1 MAYLVRVI
9 WASIKKD
16 CKIALADRTFTI
28 ISLLTPV
35 TMFLLMSVFMAES
48 NSIPVAAVMLDSGP
62 YAQRFY
68 TALSSTHT
76 LSLQQVQSSKQA
88 DDLLRTGHIVAIITM
103 TQELDQQ
110 MRQQQP
116 VKITLQVN
124 NLNTSF
130 TDVFRRA
137 IATSIVNFYVNT
149 FPTTMTNSLKESDV
163 YAQDIN
169 YMQYLAV
176 PILIFGCMI
185 SNITQAGIATAND
198 WEKQTIKEDL
208 LSPAASWMIIAGKM
222 LSSFLI
228 NAIAMV
234 LILILLVVVL
244 HIQPV
249 HWGAMVGLALLCSLL
264 FISMGTLL
272 GTLFKRR
279 KDVTILSLVF
289 SFPLFF
295 LCSPFVPLA
304 FNGQVLQAIA
314 QFIPTYYAINLLQHA
329 VHGFPLNGS
338 STMIELGILC
348 SYVFLFMLL
357 STLVLRRSVVAH

>member
-1 MAYLVRVI
+1 
-9 WASIKKD
+9 
-16 CKIALADRTFTI
+16 
-28 ISLLTPV
+28 
-35 TMFLLMSVFMAES
+35 
-48 NSIPVAAVMLDSGP
+48 
-62 YAQRFY
+62 
-68 TALSSTHT
+68 
-76 LSLQQVQSSKQA
+76 
-88 DDLLRTGHIVAIITM
+88 
-103 TQELDQQ
+103 
-110 MRQQQP
+110 
-116 VKITLQVN
+116 
-124 NLNTSF
+124 
-130 TDVFRRA
+130 
-137 IATSIVNFYVNT
+137 
-149 FPTTMTNSLKESDV
+149 
-163 YAQDIN
+163 
-169 YMQYLAV
+169 MQYLAV